1 MELQHHG
8 IKGQKWY
15 VRRFQNEDGSLTEA
29 GRKRY
34 WSGVKS
40 GDFTNKQVRRVYREN
55 PQLAR
60 QLYPIKDDLS
70 RNMLPKGHDTE
81 SISKKDTKWATK
93 NRKKITNAAYNASK
107 RELNE
112 YATELL
118 RQPGAKNANGRLS
131 AATINAYNRRMA
143 ELMSQKASEIRSPEG
158 RVINFVAKRGEIGV
172 HMALSDAGYDIS
184 QLRNGVWEN
193 GRIAYRKKVV
203 DRVEG

>member
-1 MELQHHG
+1 MELYHHG
-8 IKGQKWY
+8 INGQKWG

-29 GRKRY
+29 GRDRY
-34 WSGVKS
+34 G
-40 GDFTNKQVRRVYREN
+40 
-55 PQLAR
+55 
-60 QLYPIKDDLS
+60 
-70 RNMLPKGHDTE
+70 
-81 SISKKDTKWATK
+81 ISKKDTKWATK

-131 AATINAYNRRMA
+131 ASTINAYNRRMA
-143 ELMSQKASEIRSPEG
+143 ELMSQKVSSIRSPEG

-184 QLRNGVWEN
+184 QLKNGVWN
-193 GRIAYRKKVV
+193 SGRIAYKKKTV
-203 DRVEG
+203 DKVEG